1 MNAKSFL
8 SQLSKLDKMIE
19 NKLVEVEQWKRIA
32 TGMSGGNSGD
42 KVKSSSKPDKMAEA
56 VAKYVDIEREINA
69 DIDRLIETKK
79 DVINVIE
86 MLNAVEYDLMH
97 KVYVQYLTIDEASYK
112 MGKSYTWGT
121 TTHKRALAN
130 VQKILDERTGLT
142 ERYLGVV
149 KRNEN

>member
-32 TGMSGGNSGD
+32 TGMSGGNSGE

-56 VAKYVDIEREINA
+56 VAKYVDIEREINN

-86 MLNAVEYDLMH
+86 MLNTNEYDLLH
-97 KVYVQYLTIDEASYK
+97 KVYVQYYTIDEASYM
-112 MGKSYTWGT
+112 MGKSSTWGT
-121 TTHKRALAN
+121 TTHQRALAS

-142 ERYLGVV
+142 AKYEKG
-149 KRNEN
+149 